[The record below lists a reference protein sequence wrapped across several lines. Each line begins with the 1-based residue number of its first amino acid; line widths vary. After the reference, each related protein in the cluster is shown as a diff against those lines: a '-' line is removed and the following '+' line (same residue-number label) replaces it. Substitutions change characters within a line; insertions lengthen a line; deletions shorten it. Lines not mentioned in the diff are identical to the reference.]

1 MAINFYEKGQL
12 SSGFCGWR
20 VVVTIRG
27 KRYQKCFSLNRPS
40 KRIPEELWF
49 RYQQPRDRYCE
60 ARWQARSAAVQYRE
74 FISKN
79 HYSTLP
85 NRGEGFQGITLGIG
99 RGNRCK
105 HDKSY
110 FSVNLRG
117 RAAKVFITEDRPLT
131 AARHHA
137 VGLWREGF
145 EIRPK
150 DIAAKRKLV
159 PAPDQFKALRKQ
171 MNEKE
176 GTDVS
181 ASVLHHVYEEQR
193 EEIEKLKVAKG
204 FDEPATQDEL
214 LAFSANL
221 QREIEAFCKACLR
234 GMTHR

>member
-20 VVVTIRG
+20 VVATIRG
-27 KRYQKCFSLNRPS
+27 KRYQKYFSLNRPS
-40 KRIPEELWF
+40 ERIPEELWF
-49 RYQQPRDRYCE
+49 RYQETRARYYE
-60 ARWQARSAAVQYRE
+60 ARWQARSAAVQYRD

-85 NRGEGFQGITLGIG
+85 HRGVGFQGITLGIG

-105 HDKSY
+105 QDQCY

-117 RAAKVFITEDRPLT
+117 RAAKVFITGDRPLT
-131 AARHHA
+131 AAWHHA
-137 VGLWREGF
+137 VDVWGKGF

-171 MNEKE
+171 MNENE
-176 GTDVS
+176 GADFS
-181 ASVLHHVYEEQR
+181 ASVLHHVYQEQR
-193 EEIEKLKVAKG
+193 EAIEKQKVAKV
-204 FDEPATQDEL
+204 FDKPATQDEL
-214 LAFSANL
+214 LSFSANL
-221 QREIEAFCKACLR
+221 QREIEAYRKN
-234 GMTHR
+234 